1 MNVGYKQNSRY
12 DLFNLILSFQ
22 PTQVVEF
29 GAYDGATL
37 DSLSQKHKNC
47 SYVAVDNDA
56 TALSQIQSSNI
67 SKIHDD
73 LDQPNN
79 KKYVDLIN
87 DDVVTVVLL
96 LDVLE
101 HLRSPEVF
109 MDWLKENFI
118 FNTVAIISVP
128 NVRNWRTFFELLKG
142 DWPQNE
148 YGLFDRTH
156 LHFFTAKSIRR
167 RFMFY
172 GKELSFKY
180 RYSKNRYL
188 KMVQIVAPS
197 LLCGQMTFVIRIGDL
212 LSNDKA
218 A

>member
-12 DLFNLILSFQ
+12 DLFDLILSFQ

-37 DSLSQKHKNC
+37 TNLSQKHENC
-47 SYVAVDNDA
+47 LYVAVDNDSM
-56 TALSQIQSSNI
+56 ALSQIQSSDI

-79 KKYVDLIN
+79 KKYAYLIEE
-87 DDVVTVVLL
+87 DAVTVVLL

-109 MDWLKENFI
+109 MDWLKENFLS
-118 FNTVAIISVP
+118 NTVAIISVP
-128 NVRNWRTFFELLKG
+128 NVRNWRTFYELLKG

-156 LHFFTAKSIRR
+156 LHFFTAKSFWR
-167 RFMFY
+167 RFKFS
-172 GKELSFKY
+172 GKLLSFKY
-180 RYSKNRYL
+180 RYSKNSYL
-188 KMVQIVAPS
+188 KMLQFAAPS
-197 LLCGQMTFVIRIGDL
+197 VLCGQMTFVIRIGDL